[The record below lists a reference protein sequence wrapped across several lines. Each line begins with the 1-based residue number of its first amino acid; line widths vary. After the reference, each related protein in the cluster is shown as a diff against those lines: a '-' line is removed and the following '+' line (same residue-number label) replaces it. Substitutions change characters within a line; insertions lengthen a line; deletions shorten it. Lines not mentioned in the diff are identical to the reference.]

1 MCTPMLPFEI
11 CPQIARSIAKF
22 VFDPGGWQLY
32 SLKNIL
38 SKPCRTQNMVK
49 AWAVQC
55 LQHFCGQAAVC
66 LWLDFEEQLTSV
78 LLLRF

>member
-1 MCTPMLPFEI
+1 MLPFEI
-11 CPQIARSIAKF
+11 CSQIAHNIAKF
-22 VFDPGGWQLY
+22 VFDPDGWRLY

-49 AWAVQC
+49 
-55 LQHFCGQAAVC
+55 LGQSNVNSISADSISAVC
-66 LWLDFEEQLTSV
+66 LWLDFEEQLTSM